1 MSEVRHITQRLLT
14 SAITSTRKSLSP
26 SATMRL
32 ILRHSEPRLKIKLV
46 LVNPCHIKKSRE
58 MDDSNLNK
66 NDLKNPK
73 MIVSVDK

>member
-32 ILRHSEPRLKIKLV
+32 ILRHSEPRLKI
-46 LVNPCHIKKSRE
+46 VNPCHIKKSRE